1 MILPFLGPSNLRDTA
16 AIPVDWVIDPTSYI
30 DHVATKN
37 TARVMSLLNVRVN
50 IMPLEKSI
58 TGDKYVF
65 LREAYLQRRNF
76 LVNNGVVEDSFGEEG
91 AE

>member
-1 MILPFLGPSNLRDTA
+1 
-16 AIPVDWVIDPTSYI
+16 
-30 DHVATKN
+30 
-37 TARVMSLLNVRVN
+37 
-50 IMPLEKSI
+50 MPLEKSI